1 MKNKIETVDVNINQ
15 IAHSPIQMSK
25 PVRVR
30 SINFIEFDI
39 PIPYSLKIE
48 SIFFLLNLNIYH
60 EKKLIGTL
68 VFNNGNQLHQ
78 GFRAKPKIFLVST
91 KMKD

>member
-25 PVRVR
+25 PVQVR

-48 SIFFLLNLNIYH
+48 PIFFLLNLNIYH
-60 EKKLIGTL
+60 EKTELVLQSLIMATSCI
-68 VFNNGNQLHQ
+68 
-78 GFRAKPKIFLVST
+78 RARDCLQNLKCSF
-91 KMKD
+91 